1 MTQVPDYYPPL
12 FTARQVAE
20 PLGHR
25 PTFGHFVAHRLL
37 AVIRV
42 ERHCRSY
49 PAAFSRCLGANGI
62 PDCAIGGSD
71 YSPDA

>member
-12 FTARQVAE
+12 FTAREVAE

-25 PTFGHFVAHRLL
+25 PTFGHVVAHRLL

-42 ERHCRSY
+42 ERHCRCY

-62 PDCAIGGSD
+62 ADRGIGGSD
-71 YSPDA
+71 GSRDA